1 MLQPVGLNNRLWG
14 CQGILGCA
22 LAKVL
27 QPPCQAGPPHAVPSS
42 WAWRQGAGQHR
53 PGCKGKKRKK
63 EKSKLQKNPISFPLL
78 LAGLVAAPSLHCRA
92 GGHMQSF
99 CLLLLYNPT
108 GMPFGSFLLNS
119 SEWGGFNEF

>member
-27 QPPCQAGPPHAVPSS
+27 QPPCQAGPPHAVPSP

-92 GGHMQSF
+92 EQVDTCSPSVSCSCTIPQA
-99 CLLLLYNPT
+99 CLL
-108 GMPFGSFLLNS
+108 GHFF
-119 SEWGGFNEF
+119 